1 MTDTLTIRPEPPD
14 QPDVIALIE
23 ALDAQMTA
31 LYPPESN
38 HLLDIAALSDPAV
51 TFLVVRDGDEVVG
64 CGALLR
70 DPRGWGEV
78 KRMFVRSEQRGRG
91 IGKRVLAEL
100 ETIARTRGCRC
111 CGWKRAF
118 TTSMRSRSIAARG
131 FVGVRGVRGLRAGP
145 VERVHGKACRT
156 VWRAKARRAV
166 PAAIWRARFAL
177 PARRGSRGACRVISH
192 SMT

>member
-1 MTDTLTIRPEPPD
+1 MTDTFTIRPEPPD

-38 HLLDIAALSDPAV
+38 HLLDLAALSDPGV
-51 TFLVVRDGDEVVG
+51 TFLVVRDGDEIVG

-100 ETIARTRGCRC
+100 ETTARTARLPLLRLETGIHNVD
-111 CGWKRAF
+111 A
-118 TTSMRSRSIAARG
+118 IA
-131 FVGVRGVRGLRAGP
+131 LY
-145 VERVHGKACRT
+145 
-156 VWRAKARRAV
+156 
-166 PAAIWRARFAL
+166 
-177 PARRGSRGACRVISH
+177 RGAGFTECPAFGDYAPDPLSVFMEKRVEP
-192 SMT
+192 